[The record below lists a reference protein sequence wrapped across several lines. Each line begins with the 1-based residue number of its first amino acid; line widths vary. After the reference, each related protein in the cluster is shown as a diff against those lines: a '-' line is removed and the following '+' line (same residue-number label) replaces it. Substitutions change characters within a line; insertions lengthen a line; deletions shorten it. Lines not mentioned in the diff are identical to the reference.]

1 MWRAGPRRLD
11 RVLRTR
17 DATSIMASWL
27 HTAWQKLPRGLRQR
41 AFVTVTS
48 LGVPAAEPGTRL
60 IEPVVVAGVLRAA
73 TGLGQAA
80 RLALHALR
88 AAGARHASFDLTTI
102 LRQTPSEAF
111 EPGRAIEPGPGTLL
125 LFVTPPNL
133 PLALH
138 AVGRRNLAGK
148 HRIGAWV
155 CETERLPGLWRQ
167 QAAFLDRI
175 VAPSRFSQAAIA
187 LSTGRAVDLLIHPVE
202 AEPWPVE
209 GQAPRGVPT
218 LGAVLDVG
226 SSAARKNV
234 EGLVE
239 AGLQLVKARRDMR
252 LIWKVR
258 DLRADP
264 NAAARLRQAAAA
276 FPDQIRLLEGDWARA
291 DLFGFLDQ
299 IDLLASFSRA
309 EGFGL
314 PIAEAMRRG
323 VPVAAPIWGGP
334 VDFLDER
341 TAVALPFTMVPVR
354 DPSDLYAESQGEW
367 ADVDLERAVPILA
380 RALDDPS
387 KLAAL
392 ADEARRRSRDLFGVE
407 RFMGQLGLARD
418 PGLS

>member
-1 MWRAGPRRLD
+1 MP
-11 RVLRTR
+11 
-17 DATSIMASWL
+17 MASWL
-27 HTAWQKLPRGLRQR
+27 HTVWRRLPRGLRQR

-48 LGVPAAEPGTRL
+48 IGVPAPKPGTRL
-60 IEPVVVAGVLRAA
+60 VEPVVVAGVLRAA

-80 RLALHALR
+80 RLAVHALR
-88 AAGARHASFDLTTI
+88 AAGVRHATVDLTTR

-111 EPGRAIEPGPGTLL
+111 ELGPAIASGPGTLL
-125 LFVTPPNL
+125 LFVTPPNV

-138 AVGRRNLAGK
+138 GIGRRHLAGK
-148 HRIGAWV
+148 HRVGAWV
-155 CETERLPGLWRQ
+155 CETERLPRLWRE
-167 QAAFLDRI
+167 QASFLDRI

-187 LSTGRAVDLLIHPVE
+187 RSTGRPVDVLIHPVE
-202 AEPWPVE
+202 AEPWPAE
-209 GQAPRGVPT
+209 RRSPRGGPT

-239 AGLQLVKARRDMR
+239 AGLHLVKARQDVR

-264 NAAARLRQAAAA
+264 DAAARLRQAAAA
-276 FPDQIRLLEGDWARA
+276 LPDQIRLLEGDWARA
-291 DLFGFLDQ
+291 DVLGFLDQ

-341 TAVALPFTMVPVR
+341 TAVPLPFAMTPVR
-354 DPSDLYAESQGEW
+354 DPSNLYAASQGEW
-367 ADVDLERAVPILA
+367 ADVDVGQAAAILS
-380 RALDDPS
+380 RALDDRAG
-387 KLAAL
+387 LATIAE
-392 ADEARRRSRDLFGVE
+392 EARRRSRDLFGVD
-407 RFMGQLGLARD
+407 RFMGQLGLERD
-418 PGLS
+418 PGRP